1 MNILTILGLLP
12 LVGSAAVFLLPKGS
26 DLLAKQVALAVSIVV
41 AIAGLGMALS
51 FDRSVYGF
59 QFVEKHQWIPAF
71 GINYALGVD
80 GISLLLILLALV
92 LTPIVIAACW
102 NEAEGGRW
110 SVKNFFGLIL
120 ILETM
125 IVGVFAATDIFLFY
139 VFFEAMLIP
148 VYFLIGGYGTGERAA
163 AAVKFLLYSL
173 FGGLLMLASII
184 GLYVIS
190 GNQFQEPTFD
200 VTALSQLTIDPVTQ
214 RMLFLGFFI
223 AFAIKAPL
231 WPFHTWLPDAARSAT
246 PGTSVLLLGVL
257 DKVGTYGMIRFCLS
271 LFPEASKEFG
281 PTIIVLSLISIFY
294 GAFLAIA
301 QGTSSGDGNI
311 KALISYTSISHFG
324 FITLGIFAFTQQSH
338 SGATLY
344 MINHGFST
352 AALFLI
358 AGWMI
363 SRRKSERIS
372 DFGGLQRVTPIMAW
386 SFFIAGMSSLAL
398 PGLSSFVSEFLVLIG
413 TFERYPI
420 PAIIGTIGII
430 FAALYILIPVQRA
443 LHGPTTP
450 GNENLTD
457 LTLREK
463 VSIAPVI
470 AIIIFFGFYPQP
482 LLDVINPAASA
493 TLSALEITGITGITG
508 GK

>member
-398 PGLSSFVSEFLVLIG
+398 PGLSSFISEFLVLIG

-420 PAIIGTIGII
+420 PAIIGTVGII

-482 LLDVINPAASA
+482 LLDVINPAATA
-493 TLSALEITGITGITG
+493 TLSALEITGITG

>member
-1 MNILTILGLLP
+1 MNTLTILGLLP
-12 LVGSAAVFLLPKGS
+12 LVGSAAVFLLTKGS

-59 QFVEKHQWIPAF
+59 QFVEKYQWIPAF

-148 VYFLIGGYGTGERAA
+148 VYFLIGGYGTGEKAA

-190 GNQFQEPTFD
+190 GNQFEEPTFD

-482 LLDVINPAASA
+482 LLDVINPAATA
-493 TLSALEITGITGITG
+493 TLSALEITGITG